1 MERMGRGAIDAAHL
15 QQQVQQQVQQQLQA
29 KERLL
34 GEVTDANKQAQV
46 RLALLAYA

>member
-1 MERMGRGAIDAAHL
+1 MERMGRGAIDAAQL
-15 QQQVQQQVQQQLQA
+15 QQQVQQQLQA